1 MSYAKFKNV
10 LGFKKFRV
18 FNKSFNQEY
27 EQDDCKLSIVYEEVD
42 DDVNEIR
49 FDKNSNL
56 LEYLNKP
63 VNTDKQELITAEK
76 IEALNNLEDIS
87 VVDLNAQS
95 LHSVDFE
102 VNANAE
108 RKKKKQDKHTKTQA
122 QTCAQKGNKSQN
134 KKQVTAANRRNRFV
148 CIDSETK
155 TKKSEINKT
164 DDVAKSHL
172 GSKTT
177 SVVPVNDKQTVDIHD
192 QNKKNRSDPA
202 QSKAIMRLNSKQ
214 PRKKESSNKE
224 TASES
229 KTQKIDLERQCELLQ
244 KQLEEMTDRL
254 HELK

>member
-18 FNKSFNQEY
+18 FNKSYDEEY

-76 IEALNNLEDIS
+76 IEALDNLEDIS

-95 LHSVDFE
+95 LDSVYFE
-102 VNANAE
+102 VNPNTE
-108 RKKKKQDKHTKTQA
+108 KRKRIRTSTRRLRPKPVHRKSTNYKTKK
-122 QTCAQKGNKSQN
+122 
-134 KKQVTAANRRNRFV
+134 VTAANRRNRFV

-164 DDVAKSHL
+164 DDAAKSHL

-177 SVVPVNDKQTVDIHD
+177 SVVPFNHKQTVDIHD
-192 QNKKNRSDPA
+192 QNKKKDLIPT
-202 QSKAIMRLNSKQ
+202 KAKPS
-214 PRKKESSNKE
+214 PV
-224 TASES
+224 
-229 KTQKIDLERQCELLQ
+229 
-244 KQLEEMTDRL
+244 
-254 HELK
+254 